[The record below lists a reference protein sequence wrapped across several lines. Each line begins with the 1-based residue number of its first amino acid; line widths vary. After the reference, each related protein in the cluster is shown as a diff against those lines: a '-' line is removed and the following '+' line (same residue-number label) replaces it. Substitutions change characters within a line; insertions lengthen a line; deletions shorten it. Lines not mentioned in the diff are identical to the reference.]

1 MKEWFLFDQ
10 EKQEGPYDWQ
20 EVLHHFE
27 HRPLSSGALI
37 WKQGMDNWAPLTEF
51 MIGQGQNK
59 EQPNYQQLNNQQPNT
74 LQSKKQQS
82 NKNLSGQ
89 LMTAAAGSISLPWQT
104 IVGHQVPDMK
114 QTLTFVAPTAKKLV
128 GSSIKKPALSLA
140 IITLMDLALMMLT
153 GGLSSILYAFPRL
166 APGMA
171 ASVSGLLMNSNA
183 KSNNNV
189 NANTSSGSN
198 SNSGILRIVTIIMS
212 FLTLWT
218 QGASVLSAIGL
229 LVSYGFVGILPM
241 LITSASALPVAFKL
255 LWHTA
260 KGVKA

>member
-1 MKEWFLFDQ
+1 
-10 EKQEGPYDWQ
+10 
-20 EVLHHFE
+20 
-27 HRPLSSGALI
+27 
-37 WKQGMDNWAPLTEF
+37 

-59 EQPNYQQLNNQQPNT
+59 QQPYYQQPNT
-74 LQSKKQQS
+74 QQPKKQQS

-89 LMTAAAGSISLPWQT
+89 LMTAAVGSISLPWQT

-114 QTLTFVAPTAKKLV
+114 QTLTFVAPTAKKLI

-140 IITLMDLALMMLT
+140 MITLMDLVLMMLT

-166 APGMA
+166 ASGMA
-171 ASVSGLLMNSNA
+171 ASISGLLINTNSKAKSNTNSNSNSNA
-183 KSNNNV
+183 N
-189 NANTSSGSN
+189 SS
-198 SNSGILRIVTIIMS
+198 SGILRIVTLIMS

>member
-20 EVLHHFE
+20 EVLQHFE

-37 WKQGMDNWAPLTEF
+37 WKQGLDNWVPLTEL
-51 MIGQGQNK
+51 MISQGQN
-59 EQPNYQQLNNQQPNT
+59 
-74 LQSKKQQS
+74 KQQS
-82 NKNLSGQ
+82 NKQQSNKQVSGQ
-89 LMTAAAGSISLPWQT
+89 LMAAVASGLSLPWQT
-104 IVGHQVPDMK
+104 MIGHQLPDMK

-128 GSSIKKPALSLA
+128 GSSIKRPALSLA
-140 IITLMDLALMMLT
+140 IITIMDLVLMMLT
-153 GGLSSILYAFPRL
+153 GGISSILFAFPRL
-166 APGMA
+166 ASGIA
-171 ASVSGLLMNSNA
+171 ASMSGLVMNTNSNSKSKA
-183 KSNNNV
+183 ISNNNP
-189 NANTSSGSN
+189 NTNSN
-198 SNSGILRIVTIIMS
+198 SSSSSISGILRIITIIMS
-212 FLTLWT
+212 ILTLWT
-218 QGASVLSAIGL
+218 QGASVFNAISL

>member
-37 WKQGMDNWAPLTEF
+37 WKQGMDNWVPLTEF
-51 MIGQGQNK
+51 MISQGQNK
-59 EQPNYQQLNNQQPNT
+59 
-74 LQSKKQQS
+74 QQS
-82 NKNLSGQ
+82 NQQQTHKNVSGQ
-89 LMTAAAGSISLPWQT
+89 LMTAAAGSLSLPWQT
-104 IVGHQVPDMK
+104 LVGHQMPDMK
-114 QTLTFVAPTAKKLV
+114 QTLSFVAPTAKKLV
-128 GSSIKKPALSLA
+128 RSSIKQPALSLA
-140 IITLMDLALMMLT
+140 IITLMDLVLMMLT
-153 GGLSSILYAFPRL
+153 GGLSSIFYAFPRL
-166 APGMA
+166 ASGMA
-171 ASVSGLLMNSNA
+171 ASVCGLFI
-183 KSNNNV
+183 KSN
-189 NANTSSGSN
+189 SKSKSISN
-198 SNSGILRIVTIIMS
+198 SNSNSSPGILRIVTLVMS
-212 FLTLWT
+212 LLTLLT
-218 QGASVLSAIGL
+218 QGASVFSATGL

>member
-37 WKQGMDNWAPLTEF
+37 WKQGMDNWVPLTEF

-59 EQPNYQQLNNQQPNT
+59 QQASKQQPN
-74 LQSKKQQS
+74 KQQS

-89 LMTAAAGSISLPWQT
+89 LMTVAASGLTLPWQT
-104 IVGHQVPDMK
+104 IVGHQLPDMK
-114 QTLTFVAPTAKKLV
+114 QTLTFVAPAAKKLV
-128 GSSIKKPALSLA
+128 GSSIKKPAISLVM
-140 IITLMDLALMMLT
+140 ITLMDLVLMMLT
-153 GGLSSILYAFPRL
+153 GGLSSILYALPRL
-166 APGMA
+166 ASGMA
-171 ASVSGLLMNSNA
+171 ASISGLLMNTNSKA
-183 KSNNNV
+183 KSITN
-189 NANTSSGSN
+189 SN
-198 SNSGILRIVTIIMS
+198 SNSNSNSNANSSSGILRIVTLIMS
-212 FLTLWT
+212 VLTLWT
-218 QGASVLSAIGL
+218 QGASVMNAISL
-229 LVSYGFVGILPM
+229 LVGYGFVGILPM

-260 KGVKA
+260 KGAKA